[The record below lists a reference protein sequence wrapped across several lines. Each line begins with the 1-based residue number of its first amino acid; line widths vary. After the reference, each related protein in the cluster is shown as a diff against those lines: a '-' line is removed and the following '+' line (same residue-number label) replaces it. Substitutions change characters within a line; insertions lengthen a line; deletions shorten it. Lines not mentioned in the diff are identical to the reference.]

1 MNPIP
6 PLPRWLS
13 LVFSPPSGRHRQG
26 AAPSRP
32 PRAHRPVRKVPNL
45 QPIRM
50 DDPTDLRRYAMVRAP
65 LLWWEARGSAV
76 PARPPALVHGALVGE
91 GVG

>member
-6 PLPRWLS
+6 PLLRWLS
-13 LVFSPPSGRHRQG
+13 LVFSPPSGRHRPG

-32 PRAHRPVRKVPNL
+32 PRAHRPVRTVPGL

-50 DDPTDLRRYAMVRAP
+50 DDPTDPRRYAMVRTP
-65 LLWWEARGSAV
+65 FLWWETRGASAPSTS
-76 PARPPALVHGALVGE
+76 PARVHGALVGE